1 MTTEARRIRYTPG
14 ARRDLRRMDPPIRR
28 RIVLAIE
35 RLAADDPRAD
45 VRRLKGSDEL
55 RLRVGEWRVRFRRDD
70 AAREIVVSRVLPRGR
85 VYDR

>member
-1 MTTEARRIRYTPG
+1 MTAESWRIRYAPK
-14 ARRDLRRMDPPIRR
+14 ARRDLGRMDPPIRK

-70 AAREIVVSRVLPRGR
+70 AAQEVVISRVLPRGR
-85 VYDR
+85 AYDR